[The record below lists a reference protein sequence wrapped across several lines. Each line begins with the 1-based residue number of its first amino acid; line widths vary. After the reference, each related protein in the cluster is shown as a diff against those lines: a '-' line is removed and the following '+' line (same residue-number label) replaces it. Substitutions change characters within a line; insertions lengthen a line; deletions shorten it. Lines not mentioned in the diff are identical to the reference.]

1 MFSDSVQ
8 AKNEKLSNV
17 SFIQTLN
24 KFVFEKIID
33 VVKKLKKELKSEYK
47 KK

>member
-1 MFSDSVQ
+1 M
-8 AKNEKLSNV
+8 LSV

-24 KFVFEKIID
+24 KFAFEKIID
-33 VVKKLKKELKSEYK
+33 VVQKLKKELRSKYK